1 MGVGAVDSKVDSAA
15 PHAIVAVVDVE
26 AFLAFVDDLRVRTA
40 CPVEKDI
47 NERLSATMLI
57 LDFLFLVLE
66 YFPEFL
72 VLNPLDLKNLGTW
85 LGCLESC
92 LEVLPLKSCFVNILN
107 QDLILPEEQI
117 IDVLPL
123 LGKRCLRH
131 FI

>member
-1 MGVGAVDSKVDSAA
+1 M
-15 PHAIVAVVDVE
+15 
-26 AFLAFVDDLRVRTA
+26 
-40 CPVEKDI
+40 EKDI

-72 VLNPLDLKNLGTW
+72 VLNPLDLMNLGTW

-92 LEVLPLKSCFVNILN
+92 LEVLPLKSSLHDVLN
-107 QDLILPEEQI
+107 QDLFLPEEQI

-123 LGKRCLRH
+123 LRKRC
-131 FI
+131 